1 MRRSTVAF
9 LLVFTM
15 MFALLPT
22 TASAGVST
30 GTVSLETTGN
40 GRIEKIS
47 GAQADIVWN
56 GTGGTQTL
64 ALETIGEEDLMNAHY
79 NIIANAGYRI
89 KSVTLYSIGE
99 DTVAF
104 DLAATSGEG
113 GFYGRVLDGGNR
125 LIAGSVRW
133 LAKDGDKLTAEF
145 ENTSASRETVAVEG
159 ERGLI
164 LAQTMSGVNKVEVK
178 DTFSVS
184 DNMTIS
190 KNTEIQNGTVTIDSG
205 ATLNIN
211 GCDFGPDFNK
221 AVTNPS
227 KLINNGT
234 ISVNDG
240 GSLFLIDENNGSIII
255 KSGGAME
262 SGVFNSSCASIVVKS
277 GGEARCAMGGNIRNA
292 GQYTVDSGGVLKPQK
307 GAGFVNFIGADDGT
321 LTLNGDMV
329 FDQGYWSDFSQGT
342 LLGSGHFIINF
353 RIGEDDLNDLQ
364 SAVADTSLQIVNE
377 SVVELDGSADY
388 TAFKEAVTNV
398 SVRAIYLTNASIAI
412 NEDLSITDKTIYLEG
427 VTALTLNAG
436 RTLTFTDTSGNGTQC
451 GLTNAIDHNE
461 NYIRPATSFVIN
473 GRLVLVN
480 SASAGGYI
488 GTVTIGSGGT
498 VDNRDGSLDVRYT
511 VYCNGTITNMDYTDR
526 ADDGNLRIFT
536 NGILVKDGTAILGEQ
551 SGSIDAAQADAAV
564 SGMSI
569 SRRTELLDNTVYEDP
584 NPTDTILIKDLTI
597 PNDTLLWVPDLTTYN
612 KYVNIG
618 DTSPGTGNASL
629 TLDSDRTLIIESG
642 AALRLNGPFINN
654 GTVYYNGSISG
665 DGAIGGGGLFVLA
678 PNTTVK
684 ITTGGGMIRGAN
696 DNEAIATVSGRGYTV
711 GSDGKLITSHSIYAA
726 DNMLDLETGSD
737 IEGLMQNGAALAPPV
752 GLAQAAVATAGLNT
766 SDNYAA
772 KLEVDLQSIT
782 ENNGTTLVYDIKPK
796 ISANGGSWADIAAL
810 EGSSENNTP
819 VSFRLPVPANIEE
832 NYVRIVHK
840 NGETVKSTDFYPVL
854 TDVAGNKY
862 AEISTKSFSTFEMSF
877 TDSNT
882 VSSGG
887 GGGGGGGGSTS
898 PAPVT
903 EGDVT
908 SISAEIKSS
917 SNGTSA
923 VATVTETTMTRVIDA
938 ALETAAKD
946 NTSANINIAVDASM
960 EMTEIKTTIPKA
972 SIVKLTGADSSVSLT
987 VSTPVGSITFDS
999 TALSSI
1005 GGAAAGTNVTL
1016 TVAQV
1021 SKEGLAPEQQTL
1033 VGDRPVIDLS
1043 VMSGGKLISD
1053 FAGGSATA
1061 SIPYTLAEGES
1072 SDGIVV
1078 WYLADDGTLM
1088 PVECNYQDGRIT
1100 FTTDHFSQYVLAYFP
1115 FDDLNGG
1122 EWYYEKVAY
1131 AYTNDL
1137 MHGVGNNLF
1146 NPSGKTTRGMVMT
1159 ILWRLEGEPV
1169 SAQQSFSDVADGM
1182 WYAGAV
1188 NWAAANGI
1196 AVGYNGRFN
1205 PEAAI
1210 TREQMAAIVYR
1221 YAAYKGYDVSGL
1233 NDLSAFTDTAGV
1245 SGWAE
1250 TAMKWAVKNNILSGV
1265 GNSELD
1271 PAGVAQRAQAAAI
1284 LQRFIEN
1291 ISK

>member
-1 MRRSTVAF
+1 MRRRTLSL
-9 LLVFTM
+9 LLVFSM
-15 MFALLPT
+15 LFALLPA
-22 TASAGVST
+22 TASAEPST
-30 GTVSLETTGN
+30 GVVNLETAGS

-47 GAQADIVWN
+47 GEQADIVWN
-56 GTGGTQTL
+56 GTSGTQTL
-64 ALETIGEEDLMNAHY
+64 ALETIDGHDLMNAHY
-79 NIIANAGYRI
+79 NIVSNAGYRI

-104 DLAATSGEG
+104 DLDVTSGEG

-145 ENTSASRETVAVEG
+145 ENTSASRETVTVEG
-159 ERGLI
+159 ERGLL
-164 LAQTMSGVNKVEVK
+164 LAQTMSGVNKIEVK

-184 DNMTIS
+184 GSMTIS
-190 KNTEIQNGTVTIDSG
+190 KDTEIRNGTVTIDSG
-205 ATLNIN
+205 VTLNIN
-211 GCDFGPDFNK
+211 GCDFGPDFSK

-240 GSLFLIDENNGSIII
+240 GSLFMIDENNGSIII

-262 SGVFNSSCASIVVKS
+262 SGVLNSSCASIVVKS
-277 GGEARCAMGGNIRNA
+277 GGEARCAMGGNIQNA

-307 GAGFVNFIGADDGT
+307 GAGFRNFIGADAGT

-329 FDQGYWSDFSQGT
+329 FDQDYWSDFSQGT
-342 LLGSGHFIINF
+342 LLGSGRFVINF
-353 RIGEDDLNDLQ
+353 RIGEDDLGDLQ
-364 SAVADTSLQIVNE
+364 SAVAGTSLQIVNE
-377 SVVELDGSADY
+377 SVVELDSSADY
-388 TAFKEAVTNV
+388 AAFKEAVTGV
-398 SVRAIYLTNASIAI
+398 SVRAIYLTNASINI

-427 VTALTLNAG
+427 ATALTLNAG
-436 RTLTFTDTSGNGTQC
+436 RTLTLTDASGNGTQC
-451 GLTNAIDHNE
+451 GLTNVIDHNE

-480 SASAGGYI
+480 SASVGGYI
-488 GTVTIGSGGT
+488 GTVTIGSGGI

-569 SRRTELLDNTVYEDP
+569 SRKTELLDDTVYEDP
-584 NPTDTILIKDLTI
+584 NPTNTILIKDLTI
-597 PNDTLLWVPDLTTYN
+597 PKDTLLWVPDLATYEN
-612 KYVNIG
+612 YVNIG
-618 DTSPGTGNASL
+618 NTNPGTGNASL
-629 TLDSDRTLIIESG
+629 TLDSGRTLTIESG

-665 DGAIGGGGLFVLA
+665 EGAIGGGGLFVLA

-711 GSDGKLITSHSIYAA
+711 GSDGRLITSHSIYAA
-726 DNMLDLETGSD
+726 DNMLDLGTGSG

-772 KLEVDLQSIT
+772 KLEVDLQSIA

-810 EGSSENNTP
+810 EGNSENNTA
-819 VSFRLPVPANIEE
+819 VSFRLPVPADTEE

-840 NGETVKSTDFYPVL
+840 NGETIKSIDFYQVL

-887 GGGGGGGGSTS
+887 NGGGGGTS
-898 PAPVT
+898 PSPVT
-903 EGDVT
+903 GGDVT
-908 SISAEIKSS
+908 SITAEIKSS
-917 SNGTSA
+917 STGTSA
-923 VATVTETTMTRVIDA
+923 VATVAEATMTKVIDA
-938 ALETAAKD
+938 ALEAAARD
-946 NTSANINIAVDASM
+946 NNSANINIVVDAPM
-960 EMTEIKTTIPKA
+960 NMTEIKTTIPKA
-972 SIVKLTGADSSVSLT
+972 SIDKLAGEDSSVSLT
-987 VSTPVGSITFDS
+987 VTTPVGSITFDS
-999 TALSSI
+999 DALSSI
-1005 GGAAAGTNVTL
+1005 GEAAAGTNVTL
-1016 TVAQV
+1016 TVARV
-1021 SKEGLAPEQQTL
+1021 SKEGLTSEQQTL

-1043 VMSGGKLISD
+1043 VMSNGKLISD

-1072 SDGIVV
+1072 ADGIVV
-1078 WYLADDGTLM
+1078 WYLADDGTLA
-1088 PVECNYQDGRIT
+1088 PVECNYQDGRLT
-1100 FTTDHFSQYVLAYFP
+1100 FKTDHFSQYVLAYFP

-1122 EWYYEKVAY
+1122 EWYYKNVAY

-1137 MHGVGNNLF
+1137 MNGVGNSLF
-1146 NPSGKTTRGMVMT
+1146 NPSGTTTRGMVVT
-1159 ILWRLEGEPV
+1159 ILWRREGEPV
-1169 SAQQSFSDVADGM
+1169 LLRQSFTDVADGM

-1188 NWAAANGI
+1188 SWAAANGI
-1196 AVGYNGRFN
+1196 AIGYNGRFN

-1233 NDLSAFTDTAGV
+1233 NDLSAFNDAAGV

-1250 TAMKWAVKNNILSGV
+1250 TAMKWAVKNNILNGV

-1271 PAGVAQRAQAAAI
+1271 PAGIAQRAQAAAI